1 MFKYLLHF
9 KLFVFCQMKS
19 VAEQYSADVRR
30 KPAPGLDIVVQKVVL
45 FSRKT
50 NKRFTT
56 SYTLYDDTY
65 FSNRDLK
72 D

>member
-1 MFKYLLHF
+1 MFKYLLLLHF

-50 NKRFTT
+50 NKR
-56 SYTLYDDTY
+56 
-65 FSNRDLK
+65 
-72 D
+72 